1 MTPVAL
7 RGTPLLMVVFLA
19 APAPRLGAQDPP
31 PPDPDSLIVLDS
43 IVVTVRNRAEALQ
56 DVPIA
61 ISALSGRELRLQQVE
76 ATDQLSYVT
85 PNLTFNS
92 SGAFVGAKS
101 ASQVFIRGVGQ
112 TDYIPTTDPGVAVY
126 LDGIYMARSVGPLMH
141 LLDIGRVEVL
151 RGPQGTLFGRNAVGG
166 AVSVHSRRPGEEPRG
181 VVRQRLGGN
190 GMVYTTATRSG
201 RIAEG
206 LYGGAAVSY
215 RHRDGHVTRVQDGL
229 DMGDDNALAG
239 RGSLTWRPSDD
250 IELFVA
256 ADYARLRENGA
267 PTVSGG
273 INDRQAFATFAN
285 ALLAECAAVSI
296 NPNFP
301 RAGPPTF
308 PPPGTGTDDAAGC
321 YGPHSF
327 AGAFE
332 SEGTFPA
339 FENLDSWGSSAEL
352 SWSLGA
358 WGTLRS
364 LTGYRGF
371 RLRTSRDADNTPA
384 NIVSNQQDW
393 DHEQLTQELQIGG
406 PAAGRRIHWQ
416 TGLYLFRESGYE
428 AGYVTIPVGASVI
441 GRDYDNRSVAGFG
454 QVTADVTDRV
464 SLTVG
469 GRYTRD
475 RKGLNP
481 DMYALGDASQGRGS
495 IFGPTWPLL
504 EGIFLSPGGPMRP
517 GDRMLPRRDFTENF
531 SALTATAK
539 AAYHFTPAVMVY
551 AGYSEGFK
559 SGGFNGR
566 FPAPPP
572 GHEPNSPT
580 AAPDTYEPEAVS
592 SYELGLKS
600 LLAQGRLLFNVALF
614 QAYYDDMHIIVRETF
629 IPKTFNGGT
638 ANISGAEVET
648 AWVPGDGW
656 RIRANLGTIRAEY
669 DELSESVLNNST
681 PVLPDYRL
689 AKTPDLNYSI
699 SVSKALAAPRG
710 VVLTPRLNW
719 SFTGSQ
725 YHDATN
731 SSHLLQDGYR
741 LVNAALR
748 ARTGDGR
755 WQVEWTA
762 RNLMD
767 ERYLVTGNSA
777 FNTGGSY
784 VELVY
789 GRPREWSVSVE
800 YSW

>member
-1 MTPVAL
+1 
-7 RGTPLLMVVFLA
+7 MVVVYLA
-19 APAPRLGAQDPP
+19 VVAPPLGAQDPP
-31 PPDPDSLIVLDS
+31 PPRSDNLVVLDS
-43 IVVTVRNRAEALQ
+43 VAVTARNRAEALQ

-61 ISALSGRELRLQQVE
+61 ISALSDSELRLQQID
-76 ATDQLSYVT
+76 ATDQLSYAT

-101 ASQVFIRGVGQ
+101 ASQVSIRGVGQ
-112 TDYIPTTDPGVAVY
+112 TDYIPTTDPGVAFY

-151 RGPQGTLFGRNAVGG
+151 RGPQGTLFGRNAMGG
-166 AVSVHSRRPGEEPRG
+166 ALSVYSRRPGEEARG
-181 VVRQRLGGN
+181 SIRQQLGTN
-190 GMVYTTATRSG
+190 GMAYTTAAASG
-201 RIAEG
+201 QIADG
-206 LYGGAAVSY
+206 LYGGAALSY
-215 RHRDGHVTRVQDGL
+215 RHRDGHVTRVHDGL
-229 DMGDDNALAG
+229 DMGDDNAQAA
-239 RGSLTWRPSDD
+239 RGSIVWRPSDN
-250 IELFVA
+250 IELFVT
-256 ADYARLRENGA
+256 ADYSRIQENGA
-267 PTVSGG
+267 PAVSGG
-273 INDRQAFATFAN
+273 LNDHEAFATFGN
-285 ALLAECAAVSI
+285 ALLPECKAVRI
-296 NPNFP
+296 NPDFP

-308 PPPGTGTDDAAGC
+308 PPPGTGAGGAPGC
-321 YGPHSF
+321 YGPESF
-327 AGAFE
+327 AGE
-332 SEGTFPA
+332 YKSEGTFPA
-339 FENLDSWGSSAEL
+339 FEDLDSWGSSAEL
-352 SWSLGA
+352 SWSLGD
-358 WGTLRS
+358 WGTFSS

-393 DHEQLTQELQIGG
+393 DHEQVTQELRIGG
-406 PAAGRRIHWQ
+406 LAAGLRLHWQ

-428 AGYVTIPVGASVI
+428 VGYVIIPVGASVI

-454 QVTADVTDRV
+454 QITADVADRV

-469 GRYTRD
+469 GRYTLD

-504 EGIFLSPGGPMRP
+504 QGIFSSPGGPMRP
-517 GDRMLPRRDFTENF
+517 GDRMLPRDEFTENF
-531 SALTATAK
+531 SAFTIAAS
-539 AAYHFTPAVMVY
+539 AAYHFTPGMMGY

-566 FPAPPP
+566 YPAPPV

-580 AAPDTYEPEAVS
+580 AAPDTFEPEAVS

-600 LLAQGRLLFNVALF
+600 RMAQGRLLFNVALF
-614 QAYYDDMHIIVRETF
+614 RAYYDDMHIIVRETF

-638 ANISGAEVET
+638 ANISGAELET
-648 AWVPGDGW
+648 AWVLGAGW
-656 RIRANLGTIRAEY
+656 SLRANLGAIRAEY

-681 PVLPDYRL
+681 PILPEYRL
-689 AKTPDLNYSI
+689 AKTPDLNYSVG
-699 SVSKALAAPRG
+699 VSKALAITRG
-710 VVLTPRLNW
+710 LVLTPWLSW

-725 YHDATN
+725 YHDANN

-748 ARTGDGR
+748 ARTSDGR
-755 WQVEWTA
+755 WQVEWAA
-762 RNLMD
+762 RNLTD
-767 ERYLVTGNSA
+767 ERYLVTGNSS

-800 YSW
+800 YSR